1 MTTNQSLALGFG
13 ATQLLES
20 PASYARRSIKSAT
33 KPITSSDRYRNQK
46 DINAQEA
53 LITHETAAYHL
64 VVTAAYRQIFGNV
77 RPMESER
84 LLSAESQLLNGDITV
99 REFVRCLALSSFYR
113 TRFYDAVSPHR
124 AVELNFKHLL
134 GRPPQDEDE
143 VATHIEIIASAGF
156 EGEIRGYLDSDEY
169 LQTFGED
176 TVPYPTSWNSPIGQP
191 QSAFNRIAALE
202 QSFASSDTANGK
214 TSQLLTNLAKG
225 NSFSIKVPSH
235 VHLSAM
241 RGTIGWSSAGGGLN
255 SAGLANH
262 PSPAIQ
268 SLWRYFVATG
278 GFILTGLVLWI
289 ALAMIKTGAQ
299 G

>member
-1 MTTNQSLALGFG
+1 MTTNLSPALGFG

-20 PASYARRSIKSAT
+20 PASFARRSIQSAT
-33 KPITSSDRYRNQK
+33 KPITTRDRYRNQK
-46 DINAQEA
+46 DINAKEAFISQE
-53 LITHETAAYHL
+53 IDAYHL

-99 REFVRCLALSSFYR
+99 RDFVRCLALSSFYR
-113 TRFYDAVSPHR
+113 TRYYDAVSPHR

-134 GRPPQDEDE
+134 GRPPQNEDE
-143 VATHIEIIASAGF
+143 VATHIEMIASAGF
-156 EGEIRGYLDSDEY
+156 EGEIRSYLDSDEY
-169 LQTFGED
+169 LHTFGED

-191 QSAFNRIAALE
+191 QSTFNRIAALE
-202 QSFASSDTANGK
+202 QSFAGSDTANGN
-214 TSQLLTNLAKG
+214 TSQLLTNLVKG
-225 NSFSIKVPSH
+225 HSLSIKVPSH
-235 VHLSAM
+235 VHLSAT
-241 RGTIGWSSAGGGLN
+241 RGTVGWSSAGGGLN

-262 PSPAIQ
+262 PSPAFQ

-278 GFILTGLVLWI
+278 GFVLTGLVLWV
-289 ALAMIKTGAQ
+289 ALAMLKTGAQ